1 MVSPDLLRRYPFF
14 SVLEETPLKAIS
26 LVANEVTYQPGDA
39 LYEIDK
45 PANKLFILIEGSVN
59 HYFVIVD
66 SPDPSIRKEFYL
78 SDITPG
84 ELFGLSSMIEPFRH
98 TTTARSTR
106 SSRVIEIE
114 VASLNTLSELDPR
127 LGYKVM
133 HQVAKAILEKLEAT
147 RIQLAATR
155 A

>member
-14 SVLEETPLKAIS
+14 SVLEETPLKAIA
-26 LVANEVTYQPGDA
+26 LVANEVTYNPGQT

-45 PANKLFILIEGSVN
+45 AADKLYILVEGSVN
-59 HYFVIVD
+59 HYFAIVD

-98 TTTARSTR
+98 TTTARATR
-106 SSRVIEIE
+106 ASRVIEIE
-114 VASLNTLSELDPR
+114 VASLNTLSELDPK

-147 RIQLAATR
+147 RIQLASTR
-155 A
+155 V